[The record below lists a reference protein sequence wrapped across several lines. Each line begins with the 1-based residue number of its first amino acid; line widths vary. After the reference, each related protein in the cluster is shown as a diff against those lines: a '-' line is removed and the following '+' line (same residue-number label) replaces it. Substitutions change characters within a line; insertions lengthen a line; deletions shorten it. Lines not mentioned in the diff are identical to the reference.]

1 MVIPTEQISISYKVR
16 FGWRNHE
23 GERGRLQHL
32 RSAQEQRIAVES
44 TDEREVSLGGL
55 CSNFSLFFYSLIL
68 ILFTHFSFSMYLFF
82 SIFLIKLSKKDH

>member
-44 TDEREVSLGGL
+44 TDEREARVQRVRSAQEQRIAAESTDEREARLQ
-55 CSNFSLFFYSLIL
+55 
-68 ILFTHFSFSMYLFF
+68 
-82 SIFLIKLSKKDH
+82 